1 MNAASAINTQFAGL
15 LPGLLGIEL
24 TEAAAE
30 RVSAKLQVR
39 AGLCTLG
46 GILHGGALM
55 ALADT
60 LGAVGAFLN
69 LPAGART
76 TTLESKT
83 NFLGAAP
90 AGAAILAECTPLHR
104 GKTTSV
110 WQTAIRSESGRLLAL
125 VTQTQ
130 LVIGGQARPGQPAG
144 GRNAVGNMPT
154 ADCIT
159 A

>member
-76 TTLESKT
+76 
-83 NFLGAAP
+83 A
-90 AGAAILAECTPLHR
+90 
-104 GKTTSV
+104 
-110 WQTAIRSESGRLLAL
+110 
-125 VTQTQ
+125 
-130 LVIGGQARPGQPAG
+130 ARPPRYGRPRSGQKA
-144 GRNAVGNMPT
+144 
-154 ADCIT
+154 ADCWPW
-159 A
+159 

>member
-1 MNAASAINTQFAGL
+1 MNPVEALNAQFKNL
-15 LPGLLGIEL
+15 LPGLLGLEISEAGPEKVVGRL
-24 TEAAAE
+24 T
-30 RVSAKLQVR
+30 VR
-39 AGLCTLG
+39 PELCTIG
-46 GILHGGALM
+46 GILHGGAVM

-69 LPAGART
+69 LPPNART

-90 AGAAILAECTPLHR
+90 VGSTVVAECTAVHL

-110 WQTAIRSESGRLLAL
+110 WQTSIRREDGKLLAL

-130 LVIGGQARPGQPAG
+130 LVIAG
-144 GRNAVGNMPT
+144 
-154 ADCIT
+154 
-159 A
+159 